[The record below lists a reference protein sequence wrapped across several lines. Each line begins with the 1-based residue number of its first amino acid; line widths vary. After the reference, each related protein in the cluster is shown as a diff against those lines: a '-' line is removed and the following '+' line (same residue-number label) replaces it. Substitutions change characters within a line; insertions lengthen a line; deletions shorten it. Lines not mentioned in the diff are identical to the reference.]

1 MSRLGTAAALLAAG
15 LLLAVYA
22 TSGLTISPFGFGS
35 SSGPLGGM
43 VATQPEAGPVSNVDQ
58 VFRAKSIRLDNLVAE
73 VDLVVAPAEAL
84 RVTAKGEP
92 DALKRLQIRLVGDEL
107 QVVQTRAKGQEWQVL
122 GWTVFGIQTNEEEVS
137 DLKLTITAPAG
148 TPYEIDDM
156 VGKINAGDLDAPV
169 SIGTTS
175 ASGKIGRVKS
185 ADIQISGSGDLELAA
200 VADGLKLAIA
210 GAGSLKAAEVNGA
223 VEVAISGSGSVE
235 VAAGTASSFNV
246 DIAGSGDVAFKGHV
260 VNPSVSI
267 AGSGEVV
274 LNTYSGGLEQSI
286 MGSGNVRILGGQ
298 RTF

>member
-73 VDLVVAPAEAL
+73 VDLVVAPAEAV

-92 DALKRLQIRLVGDEL
+92 DALKRLQLRLVGDEL

-223 VEVAISGSGSVE
+223 VEVAIAGSGSVE

>member
-73 VDLVVAPAEAL
+73 VDLVVAPAEAV

-246 DIAGSGDVAFKGHV
+246 DIAGSGDVAFQGHV

>member
-73 VDLVVAPAEAL
+73 VDLVVAPAEAV

>member
-1 MSRLGTAAALLAAG
+1 MSRLGTAAVLLAAG

-43 VATQPEAGPVSNVDQ
+43 VATRPEAGTGSSIDQ
-58 VFRAKSIRLDNLVAE
+58 VFRARRVRLDDLVAE
-73 VDLVVAPAEAL
+73 VELVVAPGEAV
-84 RVTAKGEP
+84 RVLASGKPE
-92 DALKRLQIRLVGDEL
+92 AIKNLQIRQVGDEL
-107 QVVQTRAKGQEWQVL
+107 QVVQSRANGQQWQVL
-122 GWTVFGIQTNEEEVS
+122 GWTVFGIQANEEEAS

-148 TPYEIDDM
+148 TPYEIEDL
-156 VGKINAGDLDAPV
+156 VGKINAGDLDAPL
-169 SIGTTS
+169 SLGATS

-185 ADIQISGSGDLELAA
+185 ADVEISGSGDLELAA

-223 VEVAISGSGSVE
+223 VEVAIAGSGSVE

-246 DIAGSGDVAFKGHV
+246 DIAGTGNVAFKGHV
-260 VNPSVSI
+260 INPSVSI

-274 LNTYSGGLEQSI
+274 LNTYSGELEQSI
-286 MGSGNVRILGGQ
+286 MGNGNVRILGGQ

>member
-1 MSRLGTAAALLAAG
+1 MSRLGTAAVLLAAG

-43 VATQPEAGPVSNVDQ
+43 VATRPEARTGSSIDQ
-58 VFRAKSIRLDNLVAE
+58 VFRARRVRLDDLVAE
-73 VDLVVAPAEAL
+73 VELVVAPGEAV
-84 RVTAKGEP
+84 RVLASGKPE
-92 DALKRLQIRLVGDEL
+92 AIKKLQIRQVGDEL
-107 QVVQTRAKGQEWQVL
+107 QVVQSRANGQQWQVL
-122 GWTVFGIQTNEEEVS
+122 GWTVFGIQANEEEAS

-148 TPYEIDDM
+148 TPYEIEDL
-156 VGKINAGDLDAPV
+156 VGKINAGDLDAPL
-169 SIGTTS
+169 SLGATS

-185 ADIQISGSGDLELAA
+185 ADVEISGSGDLELAA

-223 VEVAISGSGSVE
+223 VEVAIAGSGSVE

-246 DIAGSGDVAFKGHV
+246 DIAGTGNVAFKGHV
-260 VNPSVSI
+260 INPSVSI

-274 LNTYSGGLEQSI
+274 LNTYSGELEQSI
-286 MGSGNVRILGGQ
+286 MGNGNVRILGGQ

>member
-22 TSGLTISPFGFGS
+22 TAGLTISPFGFGS

-58 VFRAKSIRLDNLVAE
+58 VFRAKRIRLDNLVAE
-73 VDLVVAPAEAL
+73 VDLVVAPAEAV

-156 VGKINAGDLDAPV
+156 VGKINAGDLDAPL

-175 ASGKIGRVKS
+175 ATGKIGRVKS
-185 ADIQISGSGDLELAA
+185 ADIEISGSGDLELAA

-223 VEVAISGSGSVE
+223 VEVAIAGSGSVE
-235 VAAGTASSFNV
+235 IAAGTASSFNV
-246 DIAGSGDVAFKGHV
+246 DIAGSGEVAFKGHV

>member
-1 MSRLGTAAALLAAG
+1 MSRLGTATVLLAAG
-15 LLLAVYA
+15 LLLAAYA

-43 VATQPEAGPVSNVDQ
+43 VATQPEAGPGSSVDQ
-58 VFRAKSIRLDNLVAE
+58 VFRARRIRLDDLVAE
-73 VDLVVAPAEAL
+73 MELVVAPAEAV
-84 RVTAKGEP
+84 RVQAKGKP
-92 DALKRLQIRLVGDEL
+92 DAMKKLQIRQVGDEL
-107 QVVQTRAKGQEWQVL
+107 QVVQSRAKGQEWQVL
-122 GWTVFGIQTNEEEVS
+122 GWTVFGIQANEEEAS

-148 TPYEIDDM
+148 TPYEIEDM

-169 SIGTTS
+169 SIGATG

-185 ADIQISGSGDLELAA
+185 ADIDIAGSGDLEFGA

-223 VEVAISGSGSVE
+223 VEVAIAGSGSVE
-235 VAAGTASSFNV
+235 VAAGTASSFDV
-246 DIAGSGDVAFKGHV
+246 DIAGSGNVAFKGHV

-274 LNTYSGGLEQSI
+274 LNTYSGELEQSI
-286 MGSGNVRILGGQ
+286 MGSGNVKILGGQ

>member
-58 VFRAKSIRLDNLVAE
+58 VFRAKRIRLDNLVAE
-73 VDLVVAPAEAL
+73 VDLVVAPAEAV

-175 ASGKIGRVKS
+175 ATGKIGRVKS
-185 ADIQISGSGDLELAA
+185 ADIEISGSGDLELAA

-223 VEVAISGSGSVE
+223 VEVAIAGSGSVE
-235 VAAGTASSFNV
+235 IAAGTASSFNV
-246 DIAGSGDVAFKGHV
+246 DIAGSGEVAFKGHV

>member
-122 GWTVFGIQTNEEEVS
+122 GGTVFGIQTNEEEVS

>member
-58 VFRAKSIRLDNLVAE
+58 VFRAKRIRLDNLVAE
-73 VDLVVAPAEAL
+73 VDLVVAPAEAV

-156 VGKINAGDLDAPV
+156 VGKINAGDLDAPL

-175 ASGKIGRVKS
+175 ATGKIGRVKS
-185 ADIQISGSGDLELAA
+185 ADIEISGSGDLELSPA
-200 VADGLKLAIA
+200 VAT
-210 GAGSLKAAEVNGA
+210 SNW
-223 VEVAISGSGSVE
+223 
-235 VAAGTASSFNV
+235 
-246 DIAGSGDVAFKGHV
+246 
-260 VNPSVSI
+260 PP
-267 AGSGEVV
+267 
-274 LNTYSGGLEQSI
+274 
-286 MGSGNVRILGGQ
+286 
-298 RTF
+298 

>member
-58 VFRAKSIRLDNLVAE
+58 VFRAKRIRLDNLVAE
-73 VDLVVAPAEAL
+73 VDLVVAPAEAV

-156 VGKINAGDLDAPV
+156 VGKINAGDLDAPL

-175 ASGKIGRVKS
+175 ATGKIGRVKS
-185 ADIQISGSGDLELAA
+185 ADIEISGSGDLELAA

-223 VEVAISGSGSVE
+223 VEVAIAGSGSVE
-235 VAAGTASSFNV
+235 IAAGTASSFNV
-246 DIAGSGDVAFKGHV
+246 DIAGSGEVAFKGHV

>member
-73 VDLVVAPAEAL
+73 VDLVVAPAEAV

-92 DALKRLQIRLVGDEL
+92 DALKRLQLRLVGDEL

-156 VGKINAGDLDAPV
+156 VGKINAGDL
-169 SIGTTS
+169 
-175 ASGKIGRVKS
+175 
-185 ADIQISGSGDLELAA
+185 
-200 VADGLKLAIA
+200 
-210 GAGSLKAAEVNGA
+210 
-223 VEVAISGSGSVE
+223 
-235 VAAGTASSFNV
+235 
-246 DIAGSGDVAFKGHV
+246 
-260 VNPSVSI
+260 
-267 AGSGEVV
+267 
-274 LNTYSGGLEQSI
+274 
-286 MGSGNVRILGGQ
+286 
-298 RTF
+298 

>member
-1 MSRLGTAAALLAAG
+1 MSRLGTAAVLLAAG

-43 VATQPEAGPVSNVDQ
+43 VATRPETGTGSSIDQ
-58 VFRAKSIRLDNLVAE
+58 VFRARRVRLDDLVAE
-73 VDLVVAPAEAL
+73 VELVVAPGEAV
-84 RVTAKGEP
+84 RVLASGKPE
-92 DALKRLQIRLVGDEL
+92 AIKKLQIRQVGDEL
-107 QVVQTRAKGQEWQVL
+107 QVVQSRANGQQWQVL
-122 GWTVFGIQTNEEEVS
+122 GWTVFGIQANEEEAS

-148 TPYEIDDM
+148 TPYEIEDL
-156 VGKINAGDLDAPV
+156 VGKVNAGDLDAPL
-169 SIGTTS
+169 SLGATS

-185 ADIQISGSGDLELAA
+185 ADVEISGSGDLEMAA

-223 VEVAISGSGSVE
+223 VEVAIAGSGSVE

-246 DIAGSGDVAFKGHV
+246 DIAGTGNVAFKGHV

-274 LNTYSGGLEQSI
+274 LNTYSGELEQSI
-286 MGSGNVRILGGQ
+286 MGNGNVRILGGQ

>member
-73 VDLVVAPAEAL
+73 VDLVVAPAEAV

-286 MGSGNVRILGGQ
+286 MGSGNVLILGGQ

>member
-43 VATQPEAGPVSNVDQ
+43 VATQPEAGPASNVDQ

-73 VDLVVAPAEAL
+73 VDLVVAPAEAV

-92 DALKRLQIRLVGDEL
+92 DALKRLQLRLVGDEL

-286 MGSGNVRILGGQ
+286 MGSGDVRILGGQ